1 MTKLD
6 ELIKELCPEGV
17 AYKTLGEIAT
27 DVFRGSGITREQ
39 GGNKTVLQLKQER
52 ELEMERKLEIE
63 HQYSRGRWQ

>member
-1 MTKLD
+1 M
-6 ELIKELCPEGV
+6 
-17 AYKTLGEIAT
+17 
-27 DVFRGSGITREQ
+27 SGITREQ